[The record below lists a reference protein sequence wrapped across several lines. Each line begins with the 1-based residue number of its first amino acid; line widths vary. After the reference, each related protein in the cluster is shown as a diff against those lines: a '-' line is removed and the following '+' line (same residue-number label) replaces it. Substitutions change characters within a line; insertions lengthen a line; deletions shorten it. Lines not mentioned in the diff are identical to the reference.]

1 MRTTSSTQHFALLL
15 ILSALFAA
23 VGWTEEPSAAATEGF
38 YAYAARLEGRLAQQ
52 HRAQAGFVAP
62 VGGFQLRQGAPVIEQ
77 LVSAADA
84 ELPGALL
91 HHWRGTAFVPGAKAA
106 DFERLMKDFGA
117 YPRVYAPQVLSAR
130 VLAQQGDRLQAT
142 MRVRQKHILTVV
154 MDTAYD
160 VSFGRPDPLRSYSIS
175 RSTRITEIADAGTQ
189 KERALSGSEQHGFLW
204 RMNTY
209 WSAEER
215 DGGLYIQIES
225 LTLTR
230 GIPHGLGWVIGPFVQ
245 SIPRESL
252 EFTLRSTMAA
262 LARRN

>member
-1 MRTTSSTQHFALLL
+1 MTSTSSASRFALLL
-15 ILSALFAA
+15 VLA
-23 VGWTEEPSAAATEGF
+23 VSFVGSGRAEEPSAAATEGF
-38 YAYAARLEGRLAQQ
+38 NAYAARLEGRLAQQ
-52 HRAQAGFVAP
+52 HRTPGGFVALP
-62 VGGFQLRQGAPVIEQ
+62 AGSQLRQGAPIIER
-77 LVSAADA
+77 LNSAADA

-130 VLAQQGDRLQAT
+130 VLAQQGDRLQAA
-142 MRVRQKHILTVV
+142 MRVRQKHVLTVV
-154 MDTAYD
+154 MDTTYD
-160 VSFGRPDPLRSYSIS
+160 VSFGRLDALHSYSLS
-175 RSTRITEIADAGTQ
+175 RSTRVTEIADAGAQ

-230 GIPHGLGWVIGPFVQ
+230 GIPHGLGWVIGPFIE

-262 LARRN
+262 LARHN